1 MLMKKIKKYHVLILC
16 GVLCM
21 LIGSVLTI
29 KGNKQSRELITES
42 QNETLFQL
50 AGSADKNLANIL
62 SRIHNQIYYISSNTN
77 FRDAERD
84 FYENGTK
91 YALWDILRH
100 NSLFESDLIEGIIG
114 LRNGN
119 TFLSTRDGHY
129 NSIHFYDN
137 MGNYRIKLCE
147 KMDGKFYMAVQFGG
161 NYSDI
166 KYYAL
171 IDLDKLYLQVANE
184 AADYTGQV
192 ILYNNK
198 LNILITAIDGTV
210 KTMRMAEF
218 WGLGY
223 EDIGKYIGL
232 MVNDTENS
240 AKMLESTDA
249 EGNAK
254 RLYMTTVP
262 VSACENKN
270 FSVTIITDYDRM
282 YAPLRNI
289 NLNLISN
296 IAIVAAGLCM
306 LFCAYMIIRTEN
318 MRVNIELNEVKEKNE
333 ATKRLLERTKKLEH
347 LQRLELL
354 GTMTSGISH
363 EFNNLLTPIMGYSI
377 MSLEMVPEGNDE
389 LSENIIEI
397 YNASKK
403 AKDIV
408 KRISELSKKNSS
420 DSLVAVNAD
429 ELILK
434 VKSMIKP
441 SVPDNVRILQRLN
454 ANDACV
460 QANETQMTQVIMN
473 IMLNGI
479 HAMEKS
485 GGTLEVST
493 DVEDEDTIYIRIKD
507 GGTGIA
513 PEVLPHVFDPFFTT
527 KEAGKGT
534 GLGLAI
540 VKNIL
545 DELGAAIEIKSE
557 LGAGTEFIIKL
568 NMMKTAADEN
578 MEQSGND

>member
-1 MLMKKIKKYHVLILC
+1 MLMKNIKKYHVLILC

-21 LIGSVLTI
+21 LIGSVLTV
-29 KGNKQSRELITES
+29 KGNKQSRKLITES

-50 AGSADKNLANIL
+50 ADSADKNLANTL
-62 SRIHNQIYYISSNTN
+62 SRIHNQIYYISSSTD
-77 FRDAERD
+77 FRDAERS
-84 FYENGTK
+84 FQENGTK
-91 YALWDILRH
+91 YALWDILRY
-100 NSLFESDLIEGIIG
+100 NSLCESDLIEGIIG
-114 LRNGN
+114 LKDGS

-129 NSIHFYDN
+129 NNIHFYDN

-147 KMDGKFYMAVQFGG
+147 SMEGKFYMAFQFNG

-171 IDLDKLYLQVANE
+171 IDLDRLYLQIADD
-184 AADYTGQV
+184 AADYISQV

-198 LNILITAIDGTV
+198 LNILITSVDGTV
-210 KTMRMAEF
+210 KTMRMSEY
-218 WGLGY
+218 WKSGY
-223 EDIGKYIGL
+223 EDIGEYIGL
-232 MVNDTENS
+232 RVNDARNS
-240 AKMLESTDA
+240 AQMLESTDA

-254 RLYMTTVP
+254 RLYLATIP
-262 VSACENKN
+262 VQICKNKN

-282 YAPLRNI
+282 YTPLRNI
-289 NLNLISN
+289 NINLISN

-306 LFCAYMIIRTEN
+306 LFCAYMLIRTEHR
-318 MRVNIELNEVKEKNE
+318 RVNIELNELKEKNE
-333 ATKRLLERTKKLEH
+333 ATKRLLEQTKKLEH
-347 LQRLELL
+347 IQRLELL

-408 KRISELSKKNSS
+408 KRISELSRKNSS
-420 DSLVAVNAD
+420 DSLVAVNID

-441 SVPDNVRILQRLN
+441 STPENVNILLKLN
-454 ANDACV
+454 AKEACV
-460 QANETQMTQVIMN
+460 RANETQMTQVVMN

-479 HAMEKS
+479 HAMEKN
-485 GGTLEVST
+485 GGTLSVST
-493 DVEDEDTIYIRIKD
+493 AMENDDTMYIRIKD
-507 GGTGIA
+507 SGTGIA
-513 PEVLPHVFDPFFTT
+513 PEILPHIFDPFFTT
-527 KEAGKGT
+527 KESGKGT

-545 DELGAAIEIKSE
+545 DELGAVTQIRSEI
-557 LGAGTEFIIKL
+557 GIGTEFIIKL
-568 NMMKTAADEN
+568 NVMKPAE
-578 MEQSGND
+578 S